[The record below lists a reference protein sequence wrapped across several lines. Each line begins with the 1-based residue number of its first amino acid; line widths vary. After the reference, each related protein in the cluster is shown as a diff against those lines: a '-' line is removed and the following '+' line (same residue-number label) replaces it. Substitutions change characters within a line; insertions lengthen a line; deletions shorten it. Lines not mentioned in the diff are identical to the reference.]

1 MPGAHEMCDT
11 YMVCVEACIL
21 LQDPTPVVDRGPPK
35 SITVE
40 DSFKSCGTFVA
51 AQHVLQVLAPDLLA
65 RMAEDFQVFAQH
77 VGPRLTTSMVCT
89 YNILA
94 VSVACSLA

>member
-1 MPGAHEMCDT
+1 MM
-11 YMVCVEACIL
+11 

-65 RMAEDFQVFAQH
+65 RMAEDSQVPAQNNH
-77 VGPRLTTSMVCT
+77 LW
-89 YNILA
+89 
-94 VSVACSLA
+94 ACKAQEASLFDEVLI